1 MADNEN
7 TKVTPEE
14 ETAETPGDVTE
25 ETNKTETSADAEQP
39 EEIPAEKSEL
49 DKAKEQITGLSDK
62 LIRKAAEFENFK
74 KRTAKEKEDFYK
86 MAVCETVL
94 PLLPVLDNLERA
106 VTAAEEAGETGS
118 VLEGVKMVQK
128 QFGDALASIG
138 VTVIEAVGSEFD
150 PENHNAVRT
159 AESDEAENT
168 VLEEFQKGYIY
179 KDKVVRHSM
188 VKVSN

>member
-14 ETAETPGDVTE
+14 EAKETPEDVAEETNEAETPSDD
-25 ETNKTETSADAEQP
+25 KQP
-39 EEIPAEKSEL
+39 EEAEAEKSEL
-49 DKAKEQITGLSDK
+49 DKAKEQIAGLSDK

-128 QFGDALASIG
+128 QFDDALTSIG
-138 VTVIEAVGSEFD
+138 VTAIEAVGNEFD
-150 PENHNAVRT
+150 PEKHNAVMT

-168 VLEEFQKGYIY
+168 VLEEFQRGYIY

-188 VKVSN
+188 VKVAN

>member
-7 TKVTPEE
+7 TKVTPEKETE
-14 ETAETPGDVTE
+14 EAPDTVTE
-25 ETNKTETSADAEQP
+25 ETNEAEASADSEQP
-39 EEIPAEKSEL
+39 EEVPAEKSEL
-49 DKAKEQITGLSDK
+49 DKANEQIAGLSDK

-106 VTAAEEAGETGS
+106 VAAAEESGEAGS

-128 QFGDALASIG
+128 QFVDALTSIG
-138 VTVIEAVGSEFD
+138 VTAIEAVGNEFD
-150 PENHNAVRT
+150 PEKHNAVMT

>member
-1 MADNEN
+1 MAETEN

-14 ETAETPGDVTE
+14 APEEVAEETTEAVEETE
-25 ETNKTETSADAEQP
+25 EQEAAEP
-39 EEIPAEKSEL
+39 SEL
-49 DKAKEQITGLSDK
+49 DKAKEQIAGLSDR
-62 LIRKAAEFENFK
+62 LMRTAAEFDNYK
-74 KRTAKEKEDFYK
+74 KRTAREKEDFYK

-94 PLLPVLDNLERA
+94 PLLSVLDNLERA
-106 VTAAEEAGETGS
+106 VVAAEESGDAGS
-118 VLEGVKMVQK
+118 VLEGVKMIQK
-128 QFGDALASIG
+128 QFTDSLTSIG
-138 VTVIEAVGSEFD
+138 VEAIEAVGNEFD
-150 PENHNAVRT
+150 PEKHNAVMT